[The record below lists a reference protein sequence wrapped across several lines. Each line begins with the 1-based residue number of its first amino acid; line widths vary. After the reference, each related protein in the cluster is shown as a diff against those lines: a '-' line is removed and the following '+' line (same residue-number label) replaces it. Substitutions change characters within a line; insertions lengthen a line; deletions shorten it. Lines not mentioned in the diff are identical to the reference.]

1 MSRYRGET
9 LGKYNNEHRQEKIE
23 MKLTSKS
30 FEHGGLIPGRCAF
43 AVKAPKSHVRLSENL
58 NPGLSWSNL
67 PEGTKSLVLL
77 CLDPDVPSKPDDV
90 NKEDREVPLKLP
102 RTAFTHWV
110 MVDISPDTDEIAE
123 GACSRGV
130 TAKGKDKP
138 AGPEGSRQGINDYTH
153 WFDGDAEMGGQYF
166 GYDGPCPPWN
176 DSVTHHYRF
185 ELHAT
190 KLERCP
196 VEGAFTA
203 AQVQEAIKGQ
213 VLASATLTGRYS
225 LNPRIRL
232 L

>member
-1 MSRYRGET
+1 
-9 LGKYNNEHRQEKIE
+9 

-43 AVKAPKSHVRLSENL
+43 AVKAPKGHIRLSENL
-58 NPGLSWSNL
+58 NPELSWSGL
-67 PEGTKSLVLL
+67 PAGARSLVLL
-77 CLDPDVPSKPDDV
+77 CTDPDVPTQADDV

-102 RTAFTHWV
+102 RTTFSHWA
-110 MVDISPDTDEIAE
+110 MVDIPAVDGDIAE

-130 TAKGKDKP
+130 TAQGKKTP
-138 AGPEGSRQGINDYTH
+138 PGPEGARQGINDYTA
-153 WFDGDAEMGGQYF
+153 WFEGDSEMGGQYF

-185 ELHAT
+185 ELHAID
-190 KLERCP
+190 LDRCP
-196 VEGAFTA
+196 VEGAFTS
-203 AQVQEAIKGQ
+203 AQVQEAIKGHI
-213 VLASATLTGRYS
+213 LASACLTGRYS